1 MTNHVEFSCYRMLTT
16 IHVYTVELL
25 PPDTSETR
33 TPSLVRS
40 QDTFCGTTYI
50 DLCTKVH
57 NTSHGTLAL

>member
-1 MTNHVEFSCYRMLTT
+1 MLTT